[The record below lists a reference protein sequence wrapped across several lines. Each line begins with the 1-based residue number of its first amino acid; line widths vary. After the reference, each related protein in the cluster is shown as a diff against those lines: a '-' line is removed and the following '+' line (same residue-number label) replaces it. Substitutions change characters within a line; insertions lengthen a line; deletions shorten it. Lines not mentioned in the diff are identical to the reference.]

1 MNKLEFKYPMMAFAK
16 CKCTTQ
22 VPIKEVDMEKFSY
35 EKAVIKYS
43 MNCSVCGNMIK
54 EALIFSSA
62 TESDFTE
69 LMNVF
74 KVIPA
79 IKDELAI
86 IKLDTVKGKIKDGEI
101 SLYGNYSHLR
111 FWDKVIQSD
120 IIKIPYTLKE

>member
-1 MNKLEFKYPMMAFAK
+1 MSKLEFKYPMMAFAK

-22 VPIKEVDMEKFSY
+22 VPIKEVDMKNLSY
-35 EKAVIKYS
+35 EKAVIKYTIS
-43 MNCSVCGNMIK
+43 CSVCGDMIK

-62 TESDFTE
+62 TECDFTD
-69 LMNVF
+69 LMNFF

-79 IKDELAI
+79 LKDELAI

-111 FWDKVIQSD
+111 FWDKVIQRD